1 MYTIEAGISINSH
14 YWGRKNPMNPTR
26 SCPICPNCGSKKFQ
40 RLKSNQTRVQCTNCK
55 KILEI

>member
-1 MYTIEAGISINSH
+1 
-14 YWGRKNPMNPTR
+14 MNPLR
-26 SCPICPNCGSKKFQ
+26 SCPICPDCGSKKFQ